1 MLFGETWGGVADLSA
16 TRTCLYLATTCSLPC
31 YIWFKNVNGGT
42 LLVLSM
48 RAFALF
54 SDGL

>member
-42 LLVLSM
+42 LLVLPM